1 MRKYLIFNIILAVIL
16 TNHGC
21 MDQKQKPNPF
31 QKRIVSLAPHTTE
44 IIYAL
49 GGADDLIAVSDFC
62 RFPPEAGKKEKIGG
76 LINPN
81 IEKIVSLKPTLLIGV
96 PSHTKL
102 NDELAK
108 FQLSVIMLPNENI
121 SDVLATIDTIGTL
134 LDRKDAAALLIK
146 NIKDSLAVIKSE
158 TGRQRPRAMLVIGRE
173 RGTLKNITAAG
184 EDTFINEVWEIAGG
198 INIFSDLPSRYSAV
212 NLETILTRNPEVI
225 IEFDIEGVPD
235 IRKTDDAKIW
245 KQLAHVS
252 ATANGNVFTVTG
264 SHTLIPGPRLVLL
277 ARQFRTII
285 DRVSSEAGE

>member
-1 MRKYLIFNIILAVIL
+1 MHKYLIFTILLAMIL
-16 TNHGC
+16 ISHGC
-21 MDQKQKPNPF
+21 LDQKQKQVQS
-31 QKRIVSLAPHTTE
+31 QKRIISLSPHITE

-49 GGADDLIAVSDFC
+49 GSEDELVAVSDFC
-62 RFPPEAGKKEKIGG
+62 RFPPAAGKKEKIGG

-81 IEKIVSLKPTLLIGV
+81 IEKIVSLRPTLLIGV

-134 LDRKDAAALLIK
+134 LDRKDNAALLIK
-146 NIKDSLAVIKSE
+146 NIKDSLSAIKTE
-158 TGRQRPRAMLVIGRE
+158 NGMQRPRATLVIGRE
-173 RGTLKNITAAG
+173 RGTLKNITAVG

-198 INIFSDLPSRYSAV
+198 INIFSDLPARYSAV

-225 IEFDIEGVPD
+225 IEFDIDGVPD
-235 IRKTDDAKIW
+235 IRKTNDAKIW
-245 KQLAHVS
+245 KQLDHVS
-252 ATANGNVFTVTG
+252 ATANGKVFTVTG

-285 DRVSSEAGE
+285 NRISLDTGK

>member
-1 MRKYLIFNIILAVIL
+1 MLKYLIFTIPLAVIL
-16 TNHGC
+16 TSHGC
-21 MDQKQKPNPF
+21 LDQKQKQVQS
-31 QKRIVSLAPHTTE
+31 QKRIVSLSPHTTE

-49 GGADDLIAVSDFC
+49 GGDDNLIAVSDFC

-81 IEKIVSLKPTLLIGV
+81 IEKIVSLRPTLLIGV
-96 PSHTKL
+96 PSHAKL

-134 LDRKDAAALLIK
+134 LDRKDDAALLIK
-146 NIKDSLAVIKSE
+146 NIKDSLSVIKTE
-158 TGRQRPRAMLVIGRE
+158 NGMQRPRGMLVIGRE

-198 INIFSDLPSRYSAV
+198 MNLFSDLPSRYSAV
-212 NLETILTRNPEVI
+212 NLETIITRNPEVI
-225 IEFDIEGVPD
+225 IEFDIDGVPD
-235 IRKTDDAKIW
+235 VRKTDDAKIW
-245 KQLAHVS
+245 KQLDHIS
-252 ATANGNVFTVTG
+252 ATANGNVFIVTG

-277 ARQFRTII
+277 AKQFRTII
-285 DRVSSEAGE
+285 DRVYSEAGE

>member
-1 MRKYLIFNIILAVIL
+1 MLKYLIFTIFLAVIFIL
-16 TNHGC
+16 NGC
-21 MDQKQKPNPF
+21 VNQKQKQGSF
-31 QKRIVSLAPHTTE
+31 QKRIISLSPHTTE

-49 GGADDLIAVSDFC
+49 GGDDDLIAVSDFC

-81 IEKIVSLKPTLLIGV
+81 IEKIVSLRPTVLIGV
-96 PSHTKL
+96 PSHAKL

-134 LDRKDAAALLIK
+134 LDRKDDAALLIM
-146 NIKDSLAVIKSE
+146 NIKDSLSVIKSE
-158 TGRQRPRAMLVIGRE
+158 AGIHRPGAMLVIGRE
-173 RGTLKNITAAG
+173 RGSLKNITAVG

-198 INIFSDLPSRYSAV
+198 MNIFSDLPARYSAV

-225 IEFDIEGVPD
+225 IEFETDGAPD
-235 IRKTDDAKIW
+235 IRKTDDVIIW
-245 KQLAHVS
+245 KQLDHVS
-252 ATANGNVFTVTG
+252 ATINGNVFTVTG

-285 DRVSSEAGE
+285 DRVSSEAGK

>member
-1 MRKYLIFNIILAVIL
+1 MIL
-16 TNHGC
+16 TSHGC
-21 MDQKQKPNPF
+21 VDQKQKQDPF
-31 QKRIVSLAPHTTE
+31 QKRIVSLSPHTTE

-49 GGADDLIAVSDFC
+49 GGDDDLIAVSDFC
-62 RFPPEAGKKEKIGG
+62 RFPLEAGKKEKIGG

-134 LDRKDAAALLIK
+134 LDRKDDAVLLIK
-146 NIKDSLAVIKSE
+146 NIKDSLSVIKSE
-158 TGRQRPRAMLVIGRE
+158 TGMQRPRAMLVIGRE

-184 EDTFINEVWEIAGG
+184 DDTFINEVWEIAGG
-198 INIFSDLPSRYSAV
+198 MNIFSDLPSRYSAV

-225 IEFDIEGVPD
+225 IEFDIDGVPD
-235 IRKTDDAKIW
+235 IRKTDNAKIW
-245 KQLAHVS
+245 KQLDHVT